1 MKLLEKKARTAEL
14 KAETTLVIEE
24 QKVEVETKMFQ
35 LLREVATA
43 KARVQMYVRHT
54 KDDNIFEIKNGI
66 VEEELKNEVVSSRHQ
81 RSFKHGQPWQS
92 QMLSGYICCPVQQ
105 QG

>member
-1 MKLLEKKARTAEL
+1 MKLLEKKVRTAEL

-24 QKVEVETKMFQ
+24 QKVEVQTKMFQ

-66 VEEELKNEVVSSRHQ
+66 IEEELENEVVLSRHQ